1 MALQIT
7 SLQNPRIKHAVKLR
21 QRSHRDDAQRML
33 VEGYR
38 EIRRALDNAHPL
50 SELFFCRTLF
60 QGPNED
66 ALMQAAAAQGAA
78 LFDCSEPVFRKMA
91 YRDRPEGLLAVA
103 PHLQHSLT
111 KLDEAL
117 SLTHP
122 HTPTHS
128 PSPSPLVVVA
138 EAIEKPGNLGTILRS
153 ADAAGADAVL
163 VCDRCTDI
171 HNPNVVR
178 ASTGILFAIPVIE
191 VSSRDALAWLHA
203 RQMQIVATT
212 PHTDA
217 LYTDTDLVKGTAVV
231 MGTEQVGL
239 TKTWLDAATLRVRIP
254 MLGQADSLN
263 VASATTL
270 LLYEA
275 ARQRGFV
282 GDGDHLKRDPA

>member
-1 MALQIT
+1 MSLQIT
-7 SLQNPRIKHAVKLR
+7 SLQNPRVKHVVKLR
-21 QRSHRDDAQRML
+21 QRSHRDDERLML

-38 EIRRALDNAHPL
+38 EIRRALDNRHPL
-50 SELFFCRTLF
+50 NALFFCRSLF

-66 ALMQAAAAQGAA
+66 ALMEQAASQGGE
-78 LFDCSEPVFRKMA
+78 LFECSEPVFRKMA

-103 PHLQHSLT
+103 PHVTQSLAE
-111 KLDEAL
+111 LDV
-117 SLTHP
+117 
-122 HTPTHS
+122 TPT
-128 PSPSPLVVVA
+128 PLVVVA

-178 ASTGILFAIPVIE
+178 ASIGIIFALPVIE
-191 VSSRDALAWLHA
+191 VSSAEAMAWMNA
-203 RQMQIVATT
+203 REIQIVATT
-212 PHTDA
+212 PHTDT
-217 LYTDTDLVKGTAVV
+217 LYTDTDLTKGTAIV

-239 TKTWLDAATLRVRIP
+239 SDTWLKAATVQVRIP

-275 ARQRGFV
+275 ARQRDFA
-282 GDGDHLKRDPA
+282 KSSQ

>member
-1 MALQIT
+1 MALQIS

-21 QRSHRDDAQRML
+21 QRSHRDDEQLML

-38 EIRRALDNAHPL
+38 EIKRALDNGHPL
-50 SELFFCRTLF
+50 GELFFCPLLF
-60 QGPNED
+60 QGANED
-66 ALMQAAAAQGAA
+66 ALLEQAGAQGAD

-103 PHLQHSLT
+103 AHVHHTLAE
-111 KLDEAL
+111 LDGCPA
-117 SLTHP
+117 
-122 HTPTHS
+122 
-128 PSPSPLVVVA
+128 PLVVVA

-178 ASTGILFAIPVIE
+178 ASIGILFALPVIE
-191 VSSRDALAWLHA
+191 ISSAEALTWLHA
-203 RQMQIVATT
+203 RDMQVVATT
-212 PHTDA
+212 PHTEHT
-217 LYTDTDLVKGTAVV
+217 YTDTDLTKGTALV

-239 TKTWLDAATLRVRIP
+239 TETWLEAATLQVRIP

-275 ARQRGFV
+275 ARQRGFA
-282 GDGDHLKRDPA
+282 KSSQ

>member
-1 MALQIT
+1 VSHHVQIT
-7 SLQNPRIKHAVKLR
+7 SLQNPRVKHAVKLR
-21 QRSHRDDAQRML
+21 QRSHRDDERLML

-38 EIRRALDNAHPL
+38 EIKRALDNRHPL
-50 SELFFCRTLF
+50 NALFFCRALF

-66 ALMQAAAAQGAA
+66 ALMEQADARGAE
-78 LFDCSEPVFRKMA
+78 LFECSEPVFRKMA

-103 PHLQHSLT
+103 PHVEHALAE
-111 KLDEAL
+111 LDDI
-117 SLTHP
+117 
-122 HTPTHS
+122 PT
-128 PSPSPLVVVA
+128 PLVVVA

-178 ASTGILFAIPVIE
+178 ASIGILFALPVIE
-191 VSSRDALAWLHA
+191 VSSAEALAWLHK
-203 RQMQIVATT
+203 REIQIVATT
-212 PHTDA
+212 PHTDTV
-217 LYTDTDLVKGTAVV
+217 YTESDLTKGTAIV

-239 TKTWLDAATLRVRIP
+239 TDTWLQAATVQVRIP

-275 ARQRGFV
+275 ARQRDFV
-282 GDGDHLKRDPA
+282 SEHSPAPTP